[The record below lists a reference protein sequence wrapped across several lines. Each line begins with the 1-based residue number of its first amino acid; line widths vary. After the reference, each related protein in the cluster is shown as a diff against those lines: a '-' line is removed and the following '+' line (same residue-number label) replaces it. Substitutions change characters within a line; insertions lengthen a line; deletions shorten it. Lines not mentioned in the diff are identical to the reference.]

1 MQDAFVTDSKNRPLT
16 YGATKTAWDSDL
28 WAAEEAMEFDRLI
41 EQTGTMEWMAWQD
54 KPVHR
59 TASYYN
65 PQVKVKL
72 NNGIIVR
79 RVRGTYGGDVSDY
92 VGDKS
97 AWTADLQT
105 VKILLNCVP
114 SERAHWMTADIKD
127 FYLGS
132 ILPEYEYMWIDRP
145 KIPTP
150 VQQKYADFIVWHG
163 NKAMVKI
170 KKGIYGL
177 PQAGRLAQEK
187 LINLLSRH
195 GYLQALNTPCLFRH
209 TSHEVA
215 FTLVV
220 DDFGI
225 KYQRREDVQHLLA
238 AIREEYQ
245 VTEDWSGS
253 KYLGMTIDHSNI
265 ANTVTV
271 SMPGYVAAA
280 LRRFSVDVSCKQTDS
295 PSQYTPPVYGS
306 AQQLTTVD
314 SSPSLSP
321 ARAKRIQEIVGVFL
335 YYARA
340 VDATMLTALNKIASS
355 QAAPTEALETA
366 VDHFLQ
372 YAATWP
378 NAKVLFR
385 SSDMRLIIHSDAS
398 YLSESHSRSRAGG
411 IQYLSTNGDPITSP
425 VNGAIDVMSIIIPA
439 VVASASEAE
448 YAALFI
454 NGQSGVSTRNTLTDL
469 GYPQDATPIFAD
481 NTTACGI
488 ANRSTKLRRS
498 KAIDMRF
505 HWIRD
510 RVQQGQYTVMWR
522 PGDTNL
528 ADYFTKTHTA
538 RHYREMR
545 ATYVADPPDPD

>member
-1 MQDAFVTDSKNRPLT
+1 MQDAFATDSKNRPLT
-16 YGATKTAWDSDL
+16 YGATKNAWDKDL
-28 WAAEEAMEFDRLI
+28 WAAEEALEFERLI
-41 EQTGTMEWMAWQD
+41 EQTGTMAWMAWQD
-54 KPVHR
+54 KPLHR

-72 NNGIIVR
+72 KNGVIVR
-79 RVRGTYGGDVSDY
+79 RVRGTYGGNISDF

-105 VKILLNCVP
+105 VKLLLNCVP
-114 SERAHWMTADIKD
+114 SERAQWMTADIKD
-127 FYLGS
+127 FYLGTT
-132 ILPEYEYMWIDRP
+132 LPEPEFMWIDKS
-145 KIPTP
+145 KIPAS
-150 VQQKYADFIVWHG
+150 VQLKYAQAIVWQG
-163 NKAMVKI
+163 NKAMVRI

-195 GYLQALNTPCLFRH
+195 GYIQAPNTPCLFRH
-209 TSHEVA
+209 TDHDVT

-225 KYQRREDVQHLLA
+225 KYQRREHALHLLA

-253 KYLGMTIDHSNI
+253 KYLGMTIAHNNT
-265 ANTVTV
+265 ANTINI

-280 LRRFSVDVSCKQTDS
+280 LRRFGVAVPCKQTHS
-295 PSQYTPPVYGS
+295 PALYTPPVYGS
-306 AQQLTTVD
+306 AQQMTTVD
-314 SSPSLSP
+314 SSPSLPP

-340 VDATMLTALNKIASS
+340 VDATMLTALNKIASA
-355 QAAPTEALETA
+355 QAAPTEALEVA

-378 NAKVLFR
+378 NAQVTFHA
-385 SSDMRLIIHSDAS
+385 SDMRLLIHSDAS
-398 YLSESHSRSRAGG
+398 YLSESQSRSRAGG
-411 IQYLSTNGDPITSP
+411 FQFLSNNGDPIAAP
-425 VNGAIDVMSIIIPA
+425 VNGAIDVMSIIIPS

-454 NGQSGVSTRNTLTDL
+454 NGQAGVSTRNTLHDL
-469 GYPQDATPIFAD
+469 GYPQAATPIFAD

-488 ANRSTKLRRS
+488 ANKSTKVRRS

-510 RVQQGQYTVMWR
+510 RIQQGQYAVIWR
-522 PGDTNL
+522 PGKTNL
-528 ADYFTKTHTA
+528 ADYFTKTHPA

-545 ATYVADPPDPD
+545 ATYVADPSDPD